1 MKKFTLFI
9 MMLVMCATTTFAQ
22 TAITSTEDVKAGKI
36 YWFLNYW
43 LESFNANYPST
54 LLYPA
59 DQNDEAKK
67 SIYSSYYWGVQNNM
81 EDPNQQFALIE
92 YNDAYYL
99 YSVGADNFVSM
110 KNNGLIL
117 ANIPA
122 TTAAIISHPDYTEGA
137 EDLYPFA
144 ITVGTEGR
152 LVADY
157 PVTGYDKTGYVYC
170 FSNTPGNYSVN
181 ATSWQVY
188 EVGEL
193 ANYEELKARLATAM
207 TEGKKQIE
215 EACDNLMYKVE
226 EAEEFFSDINYSATG
241 GGQIQ
246 LQVED
251 PYSGN
256 YIWCNE
262 PETSEGPI
270 EQLIDGVV
278 EDGNFFHSCWNGTS
292 EPQHWLQV
300 DLENAIQNFSFTY
313 YTRVFA
319 GGNDFPDAIEV
330 QGSNDG
336 STFETI
342 AVLDNDLP
350 QQSGKK
356 YDSGNIYA
364 DKAYKHLRF
373 VITAERIYFHMSEF
387 VLNEAAY
394 VSVDEAYQ
402 PYVNYLNELAEILA
416 TAREFWEAHDD
427 ASATL
432 DEYNAHINAI
442 NELLTLVKNLV
453 SGADDEKTVEYVAYL
468 EEEIMSKTGV
478 GYPEEAPRAAFQAL
492 IDAAKAKPTA
502 QARLD
507 LQEALKDYIKTEDII
522 LPTGGEKYTLT
533 FVTYS
538 GRRNFLNYEVIEEE
552 DTYALSL
559 VMDTLSAEG
568 LAYPETAVFTCVDNE
583 DGTFDFMTA
592 DGKYLTTPAGGAA
605 SGSATGISE
614 YPTCFTMTKMYPNGK
629 CELDVTYDNLFG
641 LVALN
646 NGGTFMAPN
655 SSGSTFYTGTLPHFM
670 SAWTSAMAIEVWTG
684 EVAEGIESVVVE
696 NNAKGIYDLQGRKV
710 ENPTKGIYVVD
721 GKKVLVK

>member
-1 MKKFTLFI
+1 
-9 MMLVMCATTTFAQ
+9 MLVMCATTTFAQ
-22 TAITSTEDVKAGKI
+22 TAITSPEDVKPGKA
-36 YWFLNYW
+36 YWFANYW
-43 LESFNANYPST
+43 LQSFGVGKYPSG
-54 LLYPA
+54 LYYPTEDARYHGQVYAAYYFSSA
-59 DQNDEAKK
+59 D
-67 SIYSSYYWGVQNNM
+67 NM
-81 EDPNQQFALIE
+81 ENPDQQFAFVE
-92 YNDAYYL
+92 YDGKYYF
-99 YSVGADNFVSM
+99 YSVGADKFVTM
-110 KNNGLIL
+110 KNRLL
-117 ANIPA
+117 YTTDIPYTHVA
-122 TTAAIISHPDYTEGA
+122 VIDHPDYQANPEFYPLALAFGDEG
-137 EDLYPFA
+137 L
-144 ITVGTEGR
+144 
-152 LVADY
+152 LLADY
-157 PVTGYDKTGYVYC
+157 PASQYYIDLGCLYC
-170 FSNTPGNYSVN
+170 FTPEAGSYPTN
-181 ATSWQVY
+181 ATSWNLY

-226 EAEEFFSDINYSATG
+226 EAEEFLSDINYSASG
-241 GGQIQ
+241 GGQVQ
-246 LQVED
+246 LQVTD
-251 PYSGN
+251 PAAGN

-270 EQLIDGVV
+270 EQLVDGVV
-278 EDGNFFHSCWNGTS
+278 EDGNFFHSCWNGPV
-292 EPQHWLQV
+292 EPVHWLQV
-300 DLENAIQNFSFTY
+300 DLETSIQNFSFTY
-313 YTRVFA
+313 YTRSPNIA
-319 GGNDFPDAIEV
+319 NDFPDAIEV
-330 QGSNDG
+330 QGSNNGD
-336 STFETI
+336 TFETI

-356 YDSGNIYA
+356 YESGNIYA

-373 VITAERIYFHMSEF
+373 VITAERTYFHMSEF

-402 PYVNYLNELAEILA
+402 PYIEYLNELAEIVA

-442 NELLTLVKNLV
+442 DELLTLVKNLV

-478 GYPEEAPRAAFQAL
+478 GYPGEAPRAAFQAL

-507 LQEALKDYIKTEDII
+507 LQEALKDYIKTEDIT

-538 GRRNFLNYEVIEEE
+538 GRRNFLNYEVLEEE

-559 VMDTLSAEG
+559 VKDTLSSEG
-568 LAYPETAVFTCVDNE
+568 LAYSETAVFTCVDNE

-592 DGKYLTTPAGGAA
+592 DGKYLTTPAGSTP

-614 YPTCFTMTKMYPNGK
+614 YPTMFTITKMYPNGK
-629 CELDVTYDNLFG
+629 TELDVTYDDLFG

-655 SSGSTFYTGTLPHFM
+655 SSGTTFYTGELPHFM
-670 SAWTSAMAIEVWTG
+670 SAWTSAMAIEVWTPG
-684 EVAEGIESVVVE
+684 DDTAIENVTVE
-696 NNAKGIYDLQGRKV
+696 NAVKGIYDLQGRKV
-710 ENPTKGIYVVD
+710 ENPSTGIYIVN